1 VVKESLLELAGGHPA
16 AGIDFAA
23 FLQPDLC
30 ETDCDPAKQAQCKS
44 SLGVAD
50 PAVVFAQ
57 SDVQSVMQAALDD
70 PIMFRFTKIWEK
82 IIVIIREKWTECIL
96 INKEWLEPRSV

>member
-1 VVKESLLELAGGHPA
+1 V
-16 AGIDFAA
+16 I
-23 FLQPDLC
+23 
-30 ETDCDPAKQAQCKS
+30 
-44 SLGVAD
+44 
-50 PAVVFAQ
+50 FAQ
-57 SDVQSVMQAALDD
+57 SHVRSVIQAALDD